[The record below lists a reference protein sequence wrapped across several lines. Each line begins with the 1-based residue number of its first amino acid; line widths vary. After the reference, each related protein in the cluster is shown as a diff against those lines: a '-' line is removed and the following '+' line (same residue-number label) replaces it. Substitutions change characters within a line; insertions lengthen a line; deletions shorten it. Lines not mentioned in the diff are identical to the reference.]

1 MLITLTLVTIS
12 YCIDIENHDAIYLKY
27 THDLFVSYT
36 SINPE
41 RKQNIS
47 PCRQVN
53 SYMTCG
59 LHADH
64 DLFFMKICIMDLKLS

>member
-1 MLITLTLVTIS
+1 MDVLITLTLVTIS
-12 YCIDIENHDAIYLKY
+12 YCIDIENYDAIYLKY
-27 THDLFVSYT
+27 THDLFVNYT
-36 SINPE
+36 SINLE

-47 PCRQVN
+47 PCRQV
-53 SYMTCG
+53 TVTHG

>member
-27 THDLFVSYT
+27 THDLFVNYT
-36 SINPE
+36 STNPE

-47 PCRQVN
+47 PCRQVTV
-53 SYMTCG
+53 TCG